1 MSDQDKI
8 LQFLKVTGPTT
19 PSKVA
24 KNIGQDSI
32 IASAHLSDLKS
43 QGKIKISNLKLGST
57 PLYYLEGQEGQLY
70 DFADGNI
77 NPKDFIVLE
86 ELKKQKILREKDL
99 ELIGK
104 VALRKLK
111 DFAIPLHVS
120 VKGVKELFWKW
131 HLLPAPEANTLIK
144 DIFFKDEKKIPV
156 KEQPVEKVEPITITK
171 KESDTEKEEVAET
184 KKEEVVESKST
195 KETPDT
201 KKEEVVE
208 SKLTKKKT
216 TKPKTKPKSKL
227 KTKKQT
233 VLVEKEDEKEEE
245 KKEEPD
251 KKTIIQKVKEKIT
264 PKKRKIASEEFLPA
278 IHDFFQD
285 LEIKIDQK
293 ETVRKNTE
301 LNFYVIVPSVV
312 GKIKYFCKAKKKNR
326 CDEKDLSAA
335 YMEAQSKKLPLL
347 FLYTNEMNKKA
358 EEMLDSGAFE
368 NVVVRKIE

>member
-184 KKEEVVESKST
+184 KKEEVK
-195 KETPDT
+195 P
-201 KKEEVVE
+201 EEQ
-208 SKLTKKKT
+208 
-216 TKPKTKPKSKL
+216 PK
-227 KTKKQT
+227 Q
-233 VLVEKEDEKEEE
+233 EE
-245 KKEEPD
+245 KKED
-251 KKTIIQKVKEKIT
+251 KETEKQQE
-264 PKKRKIASEEFLPA
+264 KSEE
-278 IHDFFQD
+278 
-285 LEIKIDQK
+285 K
-293 ETVRKNTE
+293 TE
-301 LNFYVIVPSVV
+301 
-312 GKIKYFCKAKKKNR
+312 
-326 CDEKDLSAA
+326 
-335 YMEAQSKKLPLL
+335 
-347 FLYTNEMNKKA
+347 
-358 EEMLDSGAFE
+358 
-368 NVVVRKIE
+368 